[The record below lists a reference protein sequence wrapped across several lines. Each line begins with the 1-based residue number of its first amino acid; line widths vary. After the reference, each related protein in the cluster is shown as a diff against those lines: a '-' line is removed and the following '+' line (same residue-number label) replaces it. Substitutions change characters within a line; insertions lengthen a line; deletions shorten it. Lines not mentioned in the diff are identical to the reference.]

1 MKRASYI
8 YFSVLLPSFL
18 SVACSSTPAPVK
30 RPTETAAPHTS
41 DNTVSTIDSGDSGSA
56 ASADAKEDRL
66 IARMLKKVSQVRSL
80 AAKNPV
86 PGKVLARSELIARV
100 RGHIDK
106 EVPKV
111 AIVNEGLGLQLF
123 GFVPTKFDYEAE
135 TYKLLEAQLAG
146 YYEPGDKTMYMA
158 GDLDD
163 EAAKATLAHELVH
176 SLQDQY
182 WDLASKSKYLPGE
195 DDTSEARSSLAE
207 GDATS
212 AMMDVLL
219 MGSGKTALD
228 LPADLFTEQ
237 MLTSMSQ
244 GSTANEP
251 HAMVASLVAPY
262 VYGTR
267 FINQLRQEGGWAAV
281 DNVWGDSHPLTT
293 EQILHVEKW
302 KTHEPAEKV
311 ADPTIAALG
320 AGWAV
325 IDSDTG
331 GELGTRLTFA
341 EWMDEKGA
349 GEVARGWAGDRQVI
363 ASNGSKRAIAWRLRY
378 DAAPSDPNSVAKT
391 AAKKLMAALETKLGK
406 PTTKTKD
413 SFICFERAER
423 GPLALGLK
431 NRDLIWVLGP
441 TTTDPSGDWKSAGNC
456 ELAKK
461 WIDEL
466 AAQK

>member
-1 MKRASYI
+1 MKRAGYI
-8 YFSVLLPSFL
+8 YIPAILPAFFAA
-18 SVACSSTPAPVK
+18 ACSSTPPPVK
-30 RPTETAAPHTS
+30 RPVEAPAPHTTENTAAS
-41 DNTVSTIDSGDSGSA
+41 DKNGNVGQ
-56 ASADAKEDRL
+56 SADAKEDRL

-80 AAKNPV
+80 EAKAPV
-86 PGKVLARSELIARV
+86 PGKVLERSELIARV

-106 EVPKV
+106 EVPKT
-111 AIVNEGLGLQLF
+111 AIVNEGLVLQLF

-135 TYKLLEAQLAG
+135 MYKLLEAQLAG

-158 GDLDD
+158 SDLDED
-163 EAAKATLAHELVH
+163 SAKATLAHELVH

-182 WDLASKSKYLPGE
+182 WDLKSKSKYLPGE

-237 MLTSMSQ
+237 MLTSMSS
-244 GSTANEP
+244 GETANEP

-267 FINQLRQEGGWAAV
+267 FINQLRTEGGWAAV
-281 DNVWGDSHPLTT
+281 DKVWNDTNPLTT
-293 EQILHVEKW
+293 EQILHVDKW
-302 KTHEPAEKV
+302 KAHEPAVKV

-320 AGWAV
+320 ADWKTV
-325 IDSDTG
+325 DSDTG
-331 GELGTRLTFA
+331 GELGTRLTFG
-341 EWMDEKGA
+341 EWMPEKEA
-349 GEVARGWAGDRQVI
+349 GVVAENWAGDRQVI
-363 ASNGSKRAIAWRLRY
+363 AQNGNKSAIAWRLRY
-378 DAAPSDPNSVAKT
+378 DAAKGADDAYAK
-391 AAKKLMAALETKLGK
+391 AALTKIEAALETKLGK
-406 PTTKTKD
+406 AAVKAKD
-413 SFICFERAER
+413 GFMCFERADR
-423 GPLALGLK
+423 GPLAVTRK

-441 TTTDPSGDWKSAGNC
+441 VTTDPSGAWKSAGDC
-456 ELAKK
+456 TLAKK
-461 WIDEL
+461 WVTEL